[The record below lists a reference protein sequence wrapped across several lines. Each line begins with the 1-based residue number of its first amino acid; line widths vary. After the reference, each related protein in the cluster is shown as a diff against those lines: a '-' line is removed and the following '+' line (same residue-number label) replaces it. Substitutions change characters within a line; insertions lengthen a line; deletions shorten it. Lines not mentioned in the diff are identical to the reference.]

1 MILKRGLPMIDGTIV
16 KGIGG
21 FYYVNTGDKIYECK
35 ARGKFRKEKITPL
48 VGDCVKITVDGLSG
62 QGVIEEILDRKTE
75 LIRPPV
81 ANVDHAVV
89 VFAVHQPEPNLS
101 LLNRFLILAESQEI
115 DITICLNKMD
125 LAQHEDLCSL
135 TDIYRR
141 IGYEV
146 IMTSTKQNIGIE
158 DLKGR
163 LENRITVFAGPSGVG
178 KSSLLNSIQPNLKLQ
193 TGEVSQKIERGKHTT
208 RHVELL
214 ALDFGGWVLDTPGFS
229 SLHLDFIEA
238 DGLQYLFREFH
249 DFIGTCKFNG
259 CKHLSEPGCA
269 IKKALENH
277 QIYPSRYESYTQLYE
292 EIMQSRRY

>member
-1 MILKRGLPMIDGTIV
+1 MILKRGLPMNDGIIV

-48 VGDCVKITVDGLSG
+48 VGDRVKITVHGPSG

-101 LLNRFLILAESQEI
+101 LLNRFLVLAESQEI
-115 DITICLNKMD
+115 DITICLNKTD
-125 LAQHEDLCSL
+125 LAWDENLCSL

-163 LENRITVFAGPSGVG
+163 LKNKITVFAGPSGVG

-238 DGLQYLFREFH
+238 DGLQYLFREFN
-249 DFIGTCKFNG
+249 DFIGACKFNG
-259 CKHLSEPGCA
+259 CRHLSEPDCA

-277 QIYPSRYESYTQLYE
+277 QICPSRYESYTQLYE

>member
-1 MILKRGLPMIDGTIV
+1 MIDGTIV